1 MQSTIRYS
9 TSTIFGLIAVCL
21 TLVAAPVVAQEEP
34 QSASEKDARAALA
47 NLVET
52 TPSAKDLMTGCK
64 GVLVFPSIV
73 KAGFLVGAKYGT
85 GMLLEGNSKKGFD
98 GTEHFNIAAASYGL
112 QAGVQSFGY
121 AMVLMT
127 DEALRFVKTRSGFEL
142 GVGPN
147 ITVVDEGVAKT
158 LTTAT
163 AKDDIYAFTFG
174 QQGLMGGLGLEGTK
188 ITKLDK

>member
-1 MQSTIRYS
+1 
-9 TSTIFGLIAVCL
+9 
-21 TLVAAPVVAQEEP
+21 
-34 QSASEKDARAALA
+34 
-47 NLVET
+47 
-52 TPSAKDLMTGCK
+52 MTGCK

-85 GMLLEGNSKKGFD
+85 GMLLEGNSKKGFY
-98 GTEHFNIAAASYGL
+98 GTEHYNIAAASYGL

-127 DEALRFVKTRSGFEL
+127 DEALRYVKTRSGFEL

-147 ITVVDEGVAKT
+147 ITVVDEGLAKT

-163 AKDDIYAFTFG
+163 AKSAVYAFTFG
-174 QQGLMGGLGLEGTK
+174 QRGLMGGLGLEGTK
-188 ITKLDK
+188 ITKLNK

>member
-1 MQSTIRYS
+1 MKIS
-9 TSTIFGLIAVCL
+9 IFGLGYVGAVSAACL
-21 TLVAAPVVAQEEP
+21 AKEGHETGTLQ
-34 QSASEKDARAALA
+34 DARAALTKLA
-47 NLVET
+47 EQ
-52 TPSAKDLMTGCK
+52 TPSAKDLMTSSK

-73 KAGFLVGAKYGT
+73 KAGFLLGAKYGT
-85 GMLLEGNSKKGFD
+85 GVLFEGNSKKGFR
-98 GTEHFNIAAASYGL
+98 GIGHYNIAAASYGF

-127 DEALRFVKTRSGFEL
+127 DGALDYIKTRSGFEL

-147 ITVVDEGVAKT
+147 VTIVDEGVAKN

-174 QQGLMGGLGLEGTK
+174 QRGLMGGLGLEGTK
-188 ITKLDK
+188 ITKLKR